1 MLRAIL
7 TLCAL
12 PLAACSFASG
22 GNDDDG
28 TPGVA
33 AQGGGSTRTYAIAD
47 FTEVELRGADDV
59 DIRVG
64 PGFSVRADGDAEVL
78 DHLKIT
84 KDGSTIRIGRIRA
97 NGWNW
102 GGKGAKISI
111 TMPRLLGTAVAG
123 SGDVTVD
130 RVQGDMF
137 KGDSAGSGSLDIG
150 QLAVGRVTF
159 SLAGS
164 GNVKARGEAKS
175 LTVNIAGSG
184 DVDAG
189 GLKAS
194 AADISIAGSGSVRAE
209 VNGQAKVS
217 MMGSGD
223 VDLGGGAKCQISK
236 MGSGSV
242 RCGN

>member
-1 MLRAIL
+1 MLRIIL
-7 TLCAL
+7 ALCTL
-12 PLAACSFASG
+12 PLAACSFSM

-33 AQGGGSTRTYAIAD
+33 AQGAGGTRTYAVAD
-47 FTEVELRGADDV
+47 FTEVELRGSDDV
-59 DIRVG
+59 DVRVG

-84 KDGSTIRIGRIRA
+84 KEGNAIRIGRVRTS
-97 NGWNW
+97 GWKW
-102 GGKGAKISI
+102 GGKGARISI
-111 TMPRLLGTAVAG
+111 TMPRLAATAVAG
-123 SGDVTVD
+123 SGDITVD
-130 RVQGDMF
+130 RIQGDRF
-137 KGDSAGSGSLDIG
+137 KGDSAGSGSLSIG
-150 QLAVGRVTF
+150 QLTVDQASF
-159 SLAGS
+159 SIAGS
-164 GNVKARGEAKS
+164 GDVKAGGMAKA

-189 GLKAS
+189 GLKATT
-194 AADISIAGSGSVRAE
+194 ADISIAGSGSVRAE

-217 MMGSGD
+217 VMGSGD
-223 VDLGGGAKCQISK
+223 VDLGGGAKCQVSK

>member
-1 MLRAIL
+1 MLRTVL

-12 PLAACSFASG
+12 PIAACSFASSG
-22 GNDDDG
+22 DDDG
-28 TPGVA
+28 TPGVV
-33 AQGGGSTRTYAIAD
+33 AQGSGSTRTYAIAD
-47 FTEVELRGADDV
+47 FTEVELRGSDDI

-64 PGFSVRADGDAEVL
+64 PSFSVRADGDAEVL

-84 KDGSTIRIGRIRA
+84 KEGNAIRVGRIRSS
-97 NGWNW
+97 GWNW

-111 TMPRLLGTAVAG
+111 TMPRLAGTAVAG

-137 KGDSAGSGSLDIG
+137 KGDNAGSGSLNIG
-150 QLAVGRVTF
+150 QLAVGRATF

-164 GNVKARGEAKS
+164 GNVKARGEARS

-184 DVDAG
+184 DVDAS
-189 GLKAS
+189 GLKAT

-223 VDLGGGAKCQISK
+223 VDLGGGAKCQVSK

-242 RCGN
+242 RCGS

>member
-1 MLRAIL
+1 MANMIL
-7 TLCAL
+7 ALCAL
-12 PLAACSFASG
+12 PLAACSFVSG
-22 GNDDDG
+22 DDDG

-33 AQGGGSTRTYAIAD
+33 AQGSGGTRTYAVAG
-47 FTEVELRGADDV
+47 FTEVELRGADNV

-84 KDGSTIRIGRIRA
+84 KEGNAIRIGRTRTS
-97 NGWNW
+97 GWSW
-102 GGKGAKISI
+102 GGKSARISI
-111 TMPRLLGTAVAG
+111 TMPQLAAVAAAG

-130 RVQGDMF
+130 RVQGDHF
-137 KGDSAGSGSLDIG
+137 KGEGAGSGSLRIG
-150 QLAVGRVTF
+150 QLAVGQATF

-164 GNVKARGEAKS
+164 GDVKVGGQARS

-184 DVDAG
+184 DIDAD
-189 GLKAS
+189 GLTATE
-194 AADISIAGSGSVRAE
+194 ADVSIAGSGSVRAK
-209 VNGQAKVS
+209 VNGAAKVS

-223 VDLGGGAKCQISK
+223 VDLGGGAKCQVSK

-242 RCGN
+242 RCG